1 MKLLENVNETLVSS
15 YFSSQEVVR
24 DKFQVLQAKI
34 KSSSSFQFTDDIK
47 SPQDL
52 SSEDP
57 FWDTRHPVPSLS
69 DVCLRSLVRCFSWK
83 PVVSSRLRG
92 HDKQRS
98 CRDNVSV

>member
-1 MKLLENVNETLVSS
+1 MRLLENVNETLVSS

-24 DKFQVLQAKI
+24 DKFQVLQAIKI
-34 KSSSSFQFTDDIK
+34 ILILPSFTNDIPT
-47 SPQDL
+47 PQDL

-98 CRDNVSV
+98 AE

>member
-1 MKLLENVNETLVSS
+1 MRLLENVNETLVSS

-24 DKFQVLQAKI
+24 DKFQVLQANKI
-34 KSSSSFQFTDDIK
+34 ILILPSFTNDIPT
-47 SPQDL
+47 PQDL

-83 PVVSSRLRG
+83 PVVSSRLKG

-98 CRDNVSV
+98 AE

>member
-1 MKLLENVNETLVSS
+1 MRLLENVNETLVSS

-24 DKFQVLQAKI
+24 DKFQVLQANKI
-34 KSSSSFQFTDDIK
+34 ILILPVFTNDIPT
-47 SPQDL
+47 PQDL

-98 CRDNVSV
+98 AE

>member
-1 MKLLENVNETLVSS
+1 MRLLENVNETLVSS

-24 DKFQVLQAKI
+24 DKFQVLQENKI
-34 KSSSSFQFTDDIK
+34 ILILPSFTNDIYIPT
-47 SPQDL
+47 PQDL

-98 CRDNVSV
+98 AE